1 MSPISLTLEQ
11 SAEETKS
18 VTSNQSFS
26 RRLHARHCQI
36 TRGILIQQ
44 VLWARDPA
52 FLTGSYYTAE
62 HILRNKG

>member
-18 VTSNQSFS
+18 VTSNQSS